1 MNNIRPFPPL
11 GFVTDED
18 DEDAFIKFMP
28 AHELK
33 SWVFDNWLTAGG
45 PFYNPDHEHVA
56 ELLHD
61 DFEFLSFLWASGPAV
76 SKKQKV
82 LGICEK
88 ISFRGVWAK
97 ERQQEQMRAW
107 FGHVPIYLITIDA
120 SFAEQA
126 NDRDFCRLIEHELY
140 HIAAERDQDGEL
152 IYSTSTG
159 LPKHYLGG
167 HDVEVFHG
175 EIRQWGADK
184 NVQRLVE
191 IATNTPFIHEN
202 SIASGCGN
210 CLVK

>member
-1 MNNIRPFPPL
+1 
-11 GFVTDED
+11 
-18 DEDAFIKFMP
+18 
-28 AHELK
+28 
-33 SWVFDNWLTAGG
+33 
-45 PFYNPDHEHVA
+45 
-56 ELLHD
+56 
-61 DFEFLSFLWASGPAV
+61 
-76 SKKQKV
+76 
-82 LGICEK
+82 
-88 ISFRGVWAK
+88 
-97 ERQQEQMRAW
+97 MRAW

-140 HIAAERDQDGEL
+140 HIAAERDQDGEI

-175 EIRQWGADK
+175 EVRQWGADK